1 MEFLMRPRASPART
15 EVKMIVN
22 ESEFN
27 AQETIGSY
35 AEQRGKIYAK

>member
-1 MEFLMRPRASPART
+1 MEFVMRPHASPART
-15 EVKMIVN
+15 EVMA
-22 ESEFN
+22 EFN